1 MRLCAAQ
8 GKLQKHQAFEA
19 EVVANKERIFS
30 AIAMGESK
38 APLLCLNLHV
48 VSISAALRGDHE
60 CMGKEE
66 EVEEVTTTLSTQ
78 WDLLLEK
85 MRDKTQ
91 KLREANQQQQFNQV
105 SVGRLLHLSHKVI
118 FSDSLPQ
125 SVSDLDFW
133 LDGVGAQLSS
143 GDTGRD
149 LGGVQ
154 TLLKK
159 QQLVEA
165 DIAAHQV

>member
-1 MRLCAAQ
+1 
-8 GKLQKHQAFEA
+8 
-19 EVVANKERIFS
+19 
-30 AIAMGESK
+30 
-38 APLLCLNLHV
+38 
-48 VSISAALRGDHE
+48 
-60 CMGKEE
+60 MGKEE

-85 MRDKTQ
+85 IRDKTQ

-105 SVGRLLHLSHKVI
+105 SVGQLLHLSHKVI

-133 LDGVGAQLSS
+133 LGGVEAQLSS
-143 GDTGRD
+143 SDTGRD